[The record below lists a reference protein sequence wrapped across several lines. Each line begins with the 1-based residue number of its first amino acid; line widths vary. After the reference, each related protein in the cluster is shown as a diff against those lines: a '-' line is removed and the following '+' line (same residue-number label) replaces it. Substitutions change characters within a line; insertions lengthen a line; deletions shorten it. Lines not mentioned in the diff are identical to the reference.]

1 MTDERPL
8 CAGGCGFFGSNADG
22 GYCSK
27 CHKKLNISTKP
38 AAKPCNEEKSIE
50 SDPQPESANISSE
63 LESQKTN
70 PQSMAKIKVTSKKR
84 KKKGRRCAFG
94 PCKHKLR
101 KTNTIECRCKK
112 IFCSNHR
119 LPFDH
124 ECDFNYIES
133 EANKIVKNNPIII
146 NRQLSNV

>member
-8 CAGGCGFFGSNADG
+8 CAGGCGFFGSNDMG

-27 CHKKLNISTKP
+27 CAKKLNNTTKP
-38 AAKPCNEEKSIE
+38 AAKPCSEEKSIE
-50 SDPQPESANISSE
+50 SNPRSESANTRSE
-63 LESQKTN
+63 LHSQKTN
-70 PQSMAKIKVTSKKR
+70 PQSMKKITKKR
-84 KKKGRRCAFG
+84 KKKGKVRRCAFG

-101 KTNTIECRCKK
+101 KTNVTECRCKK
-112 IFCSNHR
+112 IFCPNHR

-124 ECDFNYIES
+124 ECEFNYVEN
-133 EANKIVKNNPIII
+133 EANKIVKNNPIIV